1 MIIKLIIDLIYS
13 AFSVLTSPM
22 NIPGMPDQVIEF
34 LAQAIDYIGVG
45 INLLSH
51 FVDIKY
57 LLVLFGVVILVDS
70 GFFIYKVVMWV
81 LRKIPM
87 VGIS

>member
-13 AFSVLTSPM
+13 AFSVLTLPM
-22 NIPGMPDQVIEF
+22 NIPGMPEKVIEF